1 MELRAEGVRGQAGEE
16 DLLRYCPFHLEELAQ
31 TISNKKYLFKAIDNQ
46 KQIEEKFDRHKSSKA
61 TIIATNIEK
70 SIERK
75 HRLLSDKVK
84 VYQTNDKRWF
94 SKKEQIR

>member
-1 MELRAEGVRGQAGEE
+1 M
-16 DLLRYCPFHLEELAQ
+16 DLEELAQ
-31 TISNKKYLFKAIDNQ
+31 TISNKKYLFKAINNQ
-46 KQIEEKFDRHKSSKA
+46 KEIERKFDRHKTSKA
-61 TIIATNIEK
+61 SIIANNQER

-75 HRLLSDKVK
+75 QRLLSDKLK